1 MYLCRGPICGMIQ
14 LINRESRRGFFR
26 PRCLEHYVL
35 NRLRNDETFIPELD
49 VVIELD
55 GQIIGQNMFMQNEIK
70 VYLDGGWGVD
80 ALLKRE
86 SRIHNDIDLFVELK
100 HYHDY
105 IYVIKQHGFEE
116 VNTDYTTDGHTV
128 WKDDKQR
135 IIDLHC
141 FEFTDDGIVYEGDI
155 FPSKTFSGIGKV
167 GDITVS
173 CIEPLSQVMLHLGYE
188 HDKNDVHDVML
199 LCETFQIAIPDEY
212 KEK

>member
-1 MYLCRGPICGMIQ
+1 MTKTI
-14 LINRESRRGFFR
+14 
-26 PRCLEHYVL
+26 
-35 NRLRNDETFIPELD
+35 
-49 VVIELD
+49 
-55 GQIIGQNMFMQNEIK
+55 
-70 VYLDGGWGVD
+70 
-80 ALLKRE
+80 
-86 SRIHNDIDLFVELK
+86 
-100 HYHDY
+100 
-105 IYVIKQHGFEE
+105 FEE
-116 VNTDYTTDGHTV
+116 MGGTYRQVGDYLLPNITVPAEEEIEPIGLWGKRHATDGHTV

>member
-1 MYLCRGPICGMIQ
+1 MVRTEDAC
-14 LINRESRRGFFR
+14 E
-26 PRCLEHYVL
+26 
-35 NRLRNDETFIPELD
+35 
-49 VVIELD
+49 
-55 GQIIGQNMFMQNEIK
+55 IIKYALQNEIK

-116 VNTDYTTDGHTV
+116 VNTDYTTDGHT
-128 WKDDKQR
+128 
-135 IIDLHC
+135 
-141 FEFTDDGIVYEGDI
+141 VYEGDI

>member
-1 MYLCRGPICGMIQ
+1 M
-14 LINRESRRGFFR
+14 
-26 PRCLEHYVL
+26 
-35 NRLRNDETFIPELD
+35 
-49 VVIELD
+49 VILSE
-55 GQIIGQNMFMQNEIK
+55 
-70 VYLDGGWGVD
+70 
-80 ALLKRE
+80 
-86 SRIHNDIDLFVELK
+86 
-100 HYHDY
+100 
-105 IYVIKQHGFEE
+105 
-116 VNTDYTTDGHTV
+116 
-128 WKDDKQR
+128 DDKQR

>member
-1 MYLCRGPICGMIQ
+1 MVIDNKKDERLT
-14 LINRESRRGFFR
+14 NFR
-26 PRCLEHYVL
+26 LLVSWKAYKDLNLED
-35 NRLRNDETFIPELD
+35 RLW
-49 VVIELD
+49 
-55 GQIIGQNMFMQNEIK
+55 
-70 VYLDGGWGVD
+70 Y
-80 ALLKRE
+80 
-86 SRIHNDIDLFVELK
+86 
-100 HYHDY
+100 
-105 IYVIKQHGFEE
+105 

>member
-1 MYLCRGPICGMIQ
+1 M
-14 LINRESRRGFFR
+14 
-26 PRCLEHYVL
+26 
-35 NRLRNDETFIPELD
+35 
-49 VVIELD
+49 
-55 GQIIGQNMFMQNEIK
+55 
-70 VYLDGGWGVD
+70 
-80 ALLKRE
+80 
-86 SRIHNDIDLFVELK
+86 
-100 HYHDY
+100 